1 MPQVVFSSAAIR
13 DLQRLHDFLSS
24 TSPAAARK
32 AVRTIRQS
40 LRTLEEQPRLG
51 KLIDDLPGEFRE
63 WLIEFGSGGYVARYH
78 YDGERI
84 TVLVV
89 RHQKE
94 AWYVTHRSPS

>member
-24 TSPAAARK
+24 NNPAAARK
-32 AVRTIRQS
+32 VARTIRQS
-40 LRTLEEQPRLG
+40 LRILEEQPRLG
-51 KLIDDLPGEFRE
+51 KLIDGLPDEFRE

-78 YDGERI
+78 YDGERV
-84 TVLVV
+84 TVLVI

-94 AWYVTHRSPS
+94 AGYVACR

>member
-1 MPQVVFSSAAIR
+1 MPQVVFSSASIR

-24 TSPAAARK
+24 NSPAAARK
-32 AVRTIRQS
+32 AARTIRQS

-51 KLIDDLPGEFRE
+51 KLIDGLPDEFRE

-78 YDGERI
+78 YDGERV
-84 TVLVV
+84 TVLMI

-94 AWYVTHRSPS
+94 VRYVSKR

>member
-13 DLQRLHDFLSS
+13 DLQWLHDFLSS
-24 TSPAAARK
+24 HSPAAAHK
-32 AVRTIRQS
+32 AARAIRRS

-51 KLIDDLPGEFRE
+51 KLIDGLPDEFRE
-63 WLIEFGSGGYVARYH
+63 WLIEFGSGGYLARYH

-84 TVLVV
+84 TVLVI

-94 AWYVTHRSPS
+94 AGYMSHR